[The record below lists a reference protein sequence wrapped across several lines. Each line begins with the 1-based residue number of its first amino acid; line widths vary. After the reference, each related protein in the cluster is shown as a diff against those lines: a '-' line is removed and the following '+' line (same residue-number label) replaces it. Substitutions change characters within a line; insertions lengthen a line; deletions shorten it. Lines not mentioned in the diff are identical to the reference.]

1 MTETAQDP
9 SELFDL
15 VDARGRP
22 LGRTKARGEVHRD
35 GDWHRAVHVWVVNP
49 VESWVLLQ
57 RRGYTKDTWAGRV
70 DVSVGGHLGAGETD
84 LDALREAEE
93 EVGLA
98 LGPADVRR
106 LGRVA
111 VERHLPG
118 VIDRE
123 VLDVYAAQ
131 TTLPLEAFRPHPVE
145 LAGVL
150 AVALADALGLW
161 LGTRA
166 EAPAR
171 SLCDGVVR
179 AVTLRAD
186 ELCGPDGG
194 LRARALATLV
204 QWVSE
209 GHLTA
214 WPPLDAA

>member
-1 MTETAQDP
+1 MTEAAQDP
-9 SELFDL
+9 AELFDL
-15 VDARGRP
+15 VDALGRP
-22 LGRTKARGEVHRD
+22 LGRTKVRGEVHRD

-49 VESWVLLQ
+49 AEGWVLLQ
-57 RRGYTKDTWAGRV
+57 RRAYTKDTWPGRV

-93 EVGLA
+93 EIGLA

-123 VLDVYAAQ
+123 VLDVYATQ

-145 LAGVL
+145 LAGLL
-150 AVALADALGLW
+150 AVALDDALALW
-161 LGTRA
+161 SGTRT

-171 SLCDGVVR
+171 CLWEGVVR
-179 AVTLRAD
+179 PVTLRAE

-194 LRARALATLV
+194 LRARALATL
-204 QWVSE
+204 QLWVA
-209 GHLTA
+209 GGDPVH
-214 WPPLDAA
+214 WPFP